1 MDWEGPVIPAKAGIQ
16 LPVST
21 LPLTVGTVRQVW
33 GSGPV
38 LQRGR
43 FFAGVTVSSL
53 LICDCP
59 EGRRSRV
66 EIRLLFWQ
74 HGAMK
79 IGAFNI
85 NEPVPELHEP
95 HAFAMIRPWVDVGSV
110 GTLTLGRLERFL
122 GSSEL
127 GRLDRPGNYFDF
139 TRYRPSMRVVRGER
153 VVRVPNSIVRY
164 AHAENGRDYL
174 FFHLREP
181 HANSEEY
188 TDSILEVI
196 EYFKVKRYC
205 RVGAMYDAVPHTRP
219 LLVTGSLGDV
229 PQIKPVSNFKLR
241 GSTYQGPTTIMNLVS
256 EGIDKLDIE
265 TINFMVHLPQYLQL
279 EEDFTGASRMI
290 EVLSSVYEDIP
301 LDLAPVRRG
310 QRQYR
315 ELSAAVERNSELK
328 GLIQQ
333 MEAYYDAQV
342 DAEETKPQEPNLDVS
357 LSPEIESFL
366 NEMGQRFDTEQ

>member
-1 MDWEGPVIPAKAGIQ
+1 
-16 LPVST
+16 
-21 LPLTVGTVRQVW
+21 
-33 GSGPV
+33 
-38 LQRGR
+38 
-43 FFAGVTVSSL
+43 
-53 LICDCP
+53 
-59 EGRRSRV
+59 
-66 EIRLLFWQ
+66 
-74 HGAMK
+74 
-79 IGAFNI
+79 
-85 NEPVPELHEP
+85 
-95 HAFAMIRPWVDVGSV
+95 
-110 GTLTLGRLERFL
+110 
-122 GSSEL
+122 
-127 GRLDRPGNYFDF
+127 
-139 TRYRPSMRVVRGER
+139 VVRI
-153 VVRVPNSIVRY
+153 PNSIIRY
-164 AHAENGRDYL
+164 AHAENGRDYIFL
-174 FFHLREP
+174 HLREP

-188 TDSILEVI
+188 TNSILELV
-196 EYFKVKRYC
+196 EFFKVTRYC

-241 GSTYQGPTTIMNLVS
+241 RSTYQGPTTIMNLVS
-256 EGIDKLDIE
+256 EGIDKLEIE

-279 EEDFTGASRMI
+279 EEDFTGTSRMI

-301 LDLAPVRRG
+301 ADLAPVRRG